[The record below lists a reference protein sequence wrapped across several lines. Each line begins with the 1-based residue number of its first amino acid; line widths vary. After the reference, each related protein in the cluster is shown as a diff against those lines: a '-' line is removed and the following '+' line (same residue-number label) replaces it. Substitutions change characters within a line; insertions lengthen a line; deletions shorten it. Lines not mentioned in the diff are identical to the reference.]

1 MGGKIQTMRAEAATH
16 GTSSLTQQIAV
27 VDSLLPGDNAGW
39 ETLKMIRR
47 RIGSLVMKMLFAV
60 AIEVVSALAVGL
72 FAALL

>member
-1 MGGKIQTMRAEAATH
+1 
-16 GTSSLTQQIAV
+16 
-27 VDSLLPGDNAGW
+27 
-39 ETLKMIRR
+39 MIRR